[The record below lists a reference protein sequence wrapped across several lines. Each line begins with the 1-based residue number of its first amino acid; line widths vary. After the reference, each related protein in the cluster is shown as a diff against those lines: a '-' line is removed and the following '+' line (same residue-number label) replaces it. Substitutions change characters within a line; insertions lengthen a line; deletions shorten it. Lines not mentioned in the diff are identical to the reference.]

1 MTTIKHILEGK
12 GSQIWSVTPDSN
24 VFDALKLMA
33 DKNVGALLVLENE
46 LIVGIISE
54 RDYARKVV
62 LVGKSSKECLV
73 SDIMTSKVLYL
84 RSDQTAQEC
93 MALMTD
99 KRIRHM
105 PVFEDEQLV
114 GIISI
119 GDLVKAIISEQE
131 FTIQQL
137 VNYISGV
144 SA

>member
-1 MTTIKHILEGK
+1 MTTIKHILESK
-12 GSQIWSVTPDSN
+12 DNQIWSVRPDDF
-24 VFDALKLMA
+24 VIDALKLMA
-33 DKNVGALLVLENE
+33 EKNIGALLVMENDQ
-46 LIVGIISE
+46 LIGIISE

-62 LVGKSSKECLV
+62 LAGKSSKDCRV
-73 SDIMTSKVLYL
+73 RDIMTSKVVFL
-84 RSDQTAQEC
+84 RSEQTAQEC

-99 KRIRHM
+99 KHIRHM
-105 PVFEDEQLV
+105 PVFEDDKLM

>member
-12 GSQIWSVTPDSN
+12 ESRVWSVSPDSN
-24 VFDALKLMA
+24 VFDALKMMS
-33 DKNVGALLVLENE
+33 DRNVGALLVLENDE
-46 LIVGIISE
+46 LVGIISE

-62 LVGKSSKECLV
+62 LLGKSSKDCLV
-73 SDIMTSKVLYL
+73 SDIMTAKVIYL
-84 RSDQTAQEC
+84 RLDQTAQDC

-105 PVFEDEQLV
+105 PVFEDKKLV

-119 GDLVKAIISEQE
+119 GDLVKAIISDQQ

>member
-1 MTTIKHILEGK
+1 MTTVKHILAGK
-12 GSQIWSVTPDSN
+12 ESELWSVGPNTS
-24 VFDALKLMA
+24 VYDALKVMS
-33 DKNVGALLVLENE
+33 DKNIGALLVLDGG
-46 LIVGIISE
+46 LLVGIISE
-54 RDYARKVV
+54 RDYARKVA
-62 LVGKSSKECLV
+62 LAGKSSKECVV
-73 SDIMTSKVLYL
+73 SEIMTSKVVYL
-84 RSDQTAQEC
+84 RFEQTAQEC

-105 PVFEDEQLV
+105 PVYDGDDLV

-119 GDLVKAIISEQE
+119 GDLVKAVIDDQE